1 MLGRRREKDFLSTW
15 ALLEGQVL
23 ATCDDA
29 SLPEAPSTRAVMVT
43 RGRTA
48 AARRRSSAKATQLRS
63 THFRVAD
70 WSGAWHRKMPSQ
82 RAHNRRCSA
91 PALTNAQAR
100 PPSTPLSCALFSMY
114 AALSEFHSEFA
125 CWTRIQCIPVI
136 RSLLFHQGLSLDFC
150 AHNLATDASQSH
162 RHRQGGRHATRD
174 EIATIIVSHVLAG

>member
-1 MLGRRREKDFLSTW
+1 MHSNFDARACLRRAFELDESEGFILLGRRREKDFLSTW
-15 ALLEGQVL
+15 ALIEGQVL
-23 ATCDDA
+23 ASCFPKH
-29 SLPEAPSTRAVMVT
+29 LRRTRAVMVT

-91 PALTNAQAR
+91 PGLTNAQAR

-125 CWTRIQCIPVI
+125 CWTRIQCIPVT
-136 RSLLFHQGLSLDFC
+136 RSLLFHQGLSLDF
-150 AHNLATDASQSH
+150 
-162 RHRQGGRHATRD
+162 
-174 EIATIIVSHVLAG
+174 